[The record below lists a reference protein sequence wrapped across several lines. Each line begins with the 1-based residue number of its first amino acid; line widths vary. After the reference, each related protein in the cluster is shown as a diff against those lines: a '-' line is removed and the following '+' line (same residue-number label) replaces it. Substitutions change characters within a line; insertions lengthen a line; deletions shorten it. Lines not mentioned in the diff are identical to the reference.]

1 MKSRDLVRFFFSV
14 LAVGA
19 VITSVVGFALEWGKY
34 QKLFISFEILEIACW
49 VVLFQR
55 TVDLLWKGFR

>member
-34 QKLFISFEILEIACW
+34 QKLLYRLKF
-49 VVLFQR
+49 
-55 TVDLLWKGFR
+55 

>member
-19 VITSVVGFALEWGKY
+19 VITSVVGFALEWEN
-34 QKLFISFEILEIACW
+34 IRSFLYR
-49 VVLFQR
+49 LKF
-55 TVDLLWKGFR
+55 